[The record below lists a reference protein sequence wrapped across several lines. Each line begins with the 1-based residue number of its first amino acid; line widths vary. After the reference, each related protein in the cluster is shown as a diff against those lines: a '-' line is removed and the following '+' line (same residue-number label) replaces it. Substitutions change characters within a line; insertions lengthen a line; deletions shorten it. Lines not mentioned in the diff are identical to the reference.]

1 MAKTIEKTILNM
13 PVSVLSLA
21 MVLAVAAWPAR
32 SAELPPAIQADRHL
46 MQAERQIGDGDYAAA
61 LASLDRILALQ
72 AEHDLEIPGALW
84 FKHGQVSQEAGLHAQ
99 AVESVTRYLVGAG
112 QGGEHYVA
120 ALELLDVAE
129 AAAAA
134 VAEREA
140 RAVAGAAAAVAERE
154 ARAVAGA
161 AAAVAER
168 EARAVAG
175 ATAAVA
181 RGEPLEMVAIPAGRF
196 RMGCLSDDDAC
207 FGGEKPVHEVTIGR
221 AFALSKHEVTFA
233 QWDACV
239 SGGGCGGH
247 RPADQGWG
255 RADRPVVNVSWEDAQ
270 SYVSWLSRETGEDYR
285 LPTEAEWEY
294 AARAGTT
301 TKYSWGNEIGENRA
315 NCDGCGSRWD
325 NSRTAPV
332 ASFPANAWGLHD
344 MHGNAWEWVQDCS
357 NGNYAG
363 APVDGSAWLS
373 GNCSEGV
380 LRGGSWIDDPWYV
393 RAAYRNRYITG
404 YRGFSEGFRVAR
416 TLTP

>member
-1 MAKTIEKTILNM
+1 MAKMIEKTILNM
-13 PVSVLSLA
+13 PVSVVSLA
-21 MVLAVAAWPAR
+21 MVLAVAAWPAG

-72 AEHDLEIPGALW
+72 AEHDLAIPDAFW
-84 FKHGQVSQEAGLHAQ
+84 FKHGQVSYEAGLHAQ
-99 AVESVTRYLVGAG
+99 AVESITRYLVEAG

-129 AAAAA
+129 EEAAAAA
-134 VAEREA
+134 VA
-140 RAVAGAAAAVAERE
+140 V
-154 ARAVAGA
+154 
-161 AAAVAER
+161 R

-196 RMGCLSDDDAC
+196 RMGCLSDDGGC
-207 FGGEKPVHEVTIGR
+207 FDDEKPVREVVI
-221 AFALSKHEVTFA
+221 ASFALSKHEVTFA

-247 RPADQGWG
+247 RPGDGGWG

-270 SYVSWLSRETGEDYR
+270 SYVSWLSRQTGEEYR

-315 NCDGCGSRWD
+315 NCGWLWQPLGRLGDG
-325 NSRTAPV
+325 
-332 ASFPANAWGLHD
+332 
-344 MHGNAWEWVQDCS
+344 
-357 NGNYAG
+357 AG
-363 APVDGSAWLS
+363 GFVPGQRL
-373 GNCSEGV
+373 G
-380 LRGGSWIDDPWYV
+380 
-393 RAAYRNRYITG
+393 AA
-404 YRGFSEGFRVAR
+404 
-416 TLTP
+416 